1 MEYNTKILIADEN
14 PTSRASIRESLRRA
28 GCHYIE
34 EATNGEEAV
43 QKLMKFHPDIAIIDI
58 WLSRLDGI
66 GVIRSVKPS
75 DYAPDHVPAFIL
87 TSMVSNQNIF
97 VQAMN
102 AGAELCLIK
111 PVNPTSLCE
120 HIENILKNRRR
131 EEQNLPA
138 NPDVDEH
145 TPDIET
151 QVTKIIH
158 QIGVPAHIK
167 GYQYL
172 RTAILLTVNDSEIIN
187 SVTKV
192 LYPSVAKKYQ
202 TTTSRV
208 ERAIRH
214 AIEVAWDR
222 GDVDTLNSYF
232 GYTIQNNRGK
242 PTNSEFIA
250 MIADNLRLKYKL
262 YQ

>member
-1 MEYNTKILIADEN
+1 MELNARILIADESM
-14 PTSRASIRESLRRA
+14 TERHTLREGLLRA
-28 GCHYIE
+28 GYRNIE
-34 EATNGEEAV
+34 EATNGEEAL
-43 QKLMKFHPDIAIIDI
+43 QKLKMGRFDAAIINMM
-58 WLSRLDGI
+58 LTRLDGI
-66 GVIRSVKPS
+66 GLLRNCRVEGFCSHPL
-75 DYAPDHVPAFIL
+75 PAFL
-87 TSMVSNQNIF
+87 MLSPVANQTMIAD
-97 VQAMN
+97 AM
-102 AGAELCLIK
+102 ASGADSFLMK
-111 PVNPTSLCE
+111 PFDMNSLCE
-120 HIENILKNRRR
+120 HLNRLLSGRGKS
-131 EEQNLPA
+131 EKTSPEA
-138 NPDVDEH
+138 T

-172 RTAILLTVNDSEIIN
+172 RTAILLTIQDSDIIN

-262 YQ
+262 Y

>member
-1 MEYNTKILIADEN
+1 MEYTTKLLIADES
-14 PTSRASIRESLRRA
+14 PASRANLRDGLVRM
-28 GCHYIE
+28 GYRNVD
-34 EATNGEEAV
+34 EAVNGEEAL
-43 QKLMKFHPDIAIIDI
+43 QKINRNRPDVVLLDV
-58 WLSRLDGI
+58 WLSKLDGI
-66 GVIRSVKPS
+66 GVLRSCRSAGIGKDGTPI
-75 DYAPDHVPAFIL
+75 FIVV
-87 TSMVSNQNIF
+87 SSVSNQNLFI
-97 VQAMN
+97 QATE
-102 AGAELCLIK
+102 AGAELCLLK
-111 PVNPTSLCE
+111 PVDLNSLCE
-120 HIENILKNRRR
+120 HIQSMLSRKSR
-131 EEQNLPA
+131 EA
-138 NPDVDEH
+138 TVAAIKTADK
-145 TPDIET
+145 TPDIES
-151 QVTKIIH
+151 QVTQIIH

-172 RTAILLTVNDSEIIN
+172 RTAILLTVQDSDIIN

-192 LYPSVAKKYQ
+192 LYPSVAKKYS

-232 GYTIQNNRGK
+232 GYTIQQGRGK

-262 YQ
+262 F

>member
-1 MEYNTKILIADEN
+1 
-14 PTSRASIRESLRRA
+14 
-28 GCHYIE
+28 
-34 EATNGEEAV
+34 
-43 QKLMKFHPDIAIIDI
+43 
-58 WLSRLDGI
+58 
-66 GVIRSVKPS
+66 
-75 DYAPDHVPAFIL
+75 
-87 TSMVSNQNIF
+87 
-97 VQAMN
+97 MN
-102 AGAELCLIK
+102 VG
-111 PVNPTSLCE
+111 SLCD
-120 HIENILKNRRR
+120 HIDTILQNRERAVPPHVVT
-131 EEQNLPA
+131 EEK
-138 NPDVDEH
+138 DR
-145 TPDIET
+145 TPDIES
-151 QVTKIIH
+151 QVTQIIH

-172 RTAILLTVNDSEIIN
+172 RTAILLTVKDSDIIN

-192 LYPSVAKKYQ
+192 LYPSVAKKYA

-262 YQ
+262 Y

>member
-1 MEYNTKILIADEN
+1 M
-14 PTSRASIRESLRRA
+14 TSPI
-28 GCHYIE
+28 
-34 EATNGEEAV
+34 
-43 QKLMKFHPDIAIIDI
+43 
-58 WLSRLDGI
+58 
-66 GVIRSVKPS
+66 
-75 DYAPDHVPAFIL
+75 
-87 TSMVSNQNIF
+87 SNQNIF
-97 VQAMN
+97 VQALQ
-102 AGAELCLIK
+102 AGAELCLVK
-111 PVNPTSLCE
+111 PLNQSNLLEYTESM
-120 HIENILKNRRR
+120 LKNRNSKT
-131 EEQNLPA
+131 EKELATTQSKDDA
-138 NPDVDEH
+138 
-145 TPDIET
+145 PDIEA
-151 QVTKIIH
+151 QVTRIIH

-172 RTAILLTVNDSEIIN
+172 RTAILLTVKDSDIIN

-262 YQ
+262 Y

>member
-1 MEYNTKILIADEN
+1 M
-14 PTSRASIRESLRRA
+14 TSPI
-28 GCHYIE
+28 
-34 EATNGEEAV
+34 
-43 QKLMKFHPDIAIIDI
+43 
-58 WLSRLDGI
+58 
-66 GVIRSVKPS
+66 
-75 DYAPDHVPAFIL
+75 
-87 TSMVSNQNIF
+87 SNQNIF
-97 VQAMN
+97 VQALQ
-102 AGAELCLIK
+102 AGADLCLVK
-111 PVNPTSLCE
+111 PINQSNLLE
-120 HIENILKNRRR
+120 YAENMLKARNSK
-131 EEQNLPA
+131 QDSNTNA
-138 NPDVDEH
+138 ASGSQ

-151 QVTKIIH
+151 QVTRIIH

-172 RTAILLTVNDSEIIN
+172 RTAILLTVKDSDIIN
-187 SVTKV
+187 SVTKI

-250 MIADNLRLKYKL
+250 MIADNLRLKNKIY
-262 YQ
+262 

>member
-1 MEYNTKILIADEN
+1 MTKQVRILIADEN
-14 PTSRASIRESLRRA
+14 RDARKSCADYLKKRGFGAVSEASGGDEALAALRAVAFDVVVCDAWLDRVDGVTLMKRCRESSGDAPSFILIFPAANQKLLMEANRA
-28 GCHYIE
+28 GADVCM
-34 EATNGEEAV
+34 T
-43 QKLMKFHPDIAIIDI
+43 
-58 WLSRLDGI
+58 
-66 GVIRSVKPS
+66 
-75 DYAPDHVPAFIL
+75 
-87 TSMVSNQNIF
+87 
-97 VQAMN
+97 
-102 AGAELCLIK
+102 K
-111 PVNPTSLCE
+111 PVDFAALAD
-120 HIENILKNRRR
+120 HIATILKNKGVPSDAASAASASAPRSAS
-131 EEQNLPA
+131 EL
-138 NPDVDEH
+138 
-145 TPDIET
+145 PDIET

-172 RTAILLTVNDSEIIN
+172 RTAIMMTISDNNIIN

-192 LYPSVAKKYQ
+192 LYPSVAKQYS

-232 GYTIQNNRGK
+232 GYTIQNSRGK

-250 MIADNLRLKYKL
+250 MIADNLRLKYKIR
-262 YQ
+262 